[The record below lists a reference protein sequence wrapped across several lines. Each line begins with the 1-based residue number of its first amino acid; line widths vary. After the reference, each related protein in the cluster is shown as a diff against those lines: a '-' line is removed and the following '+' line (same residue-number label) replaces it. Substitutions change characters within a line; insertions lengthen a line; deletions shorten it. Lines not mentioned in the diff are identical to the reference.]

1 MISLELLN
9 IILKRNEPFEQIISS
24 SDKFNKLEIKNKKF
38 CRLIITIVL
47 RKLGQIDFVID
58 KFIKKGSIKKEIFK
72 NIIRIGIAE
81 ILFIRSAKYAAI
93 NEAVELTKL
102 KVSRS
107 LSKLTNAV
115 LRNIDRDSK
124 GLILQMTDDQ
134 NYPHWLIEE
143 WKNSWGERQTKEIL
157 KWFQEKPLLDISV
170 AGNPIK
176 MEKILGGKNIFGKT
190 IRKKEITNPTS
201 IPYFETNDENYH
213 WWVQDVAA
221 SIPAELLIKS
231 NKINIVDLCSAPGGK
246 TAQLAKA
253 GKTVTAVD
261 ISQNRTIKLKENIQR
276 LKLNIKII
284 IADGTKWKPQQKY
297 QAVLLDAPCS
307 ATGTLRRH
315 PDIIKNRSK
324 YSLNNYLQ
332 TQLNLINQSIT
343 WLEKNGLLIYSVCS
357 LQENEGE
364 KQIKSVLKN
373 NKDIII
379 QPILPSEV
387 PNFEHSITKEGWLR
401 IFPNCLD
408 SMGGNDGFFICKL
421 QKL

>member
-58 KFIKKGSIKKEIFK
+58 KFIKKGSIKKEVFK

-143 WKNSWGERQTKEIL
+143 WKKSWGESQTKEIL

-170 AGNPIK
+170 GGDPIK
-176 MEKILGGKNIFGKT
+176 MEKILDGINIFGKT

-201 IPYFETNDENYH
+201 ITYFETNDENYH

-261 ISQNRTIKLKENIQR
+261 ISQNRTIKLRENVQR
-276 LKLNIKII
+276 LKLNIKMI

-364 KQIKSVLKN
+364 DQIKSVLKD
-373 NKDIII
+373 NKNVIIK
-379 QPILPSEV
+379 PILPSEV

-408 SMGGNDGFFICKL
+408 SIGGNDGFFIFKL

>member
-81 ILFIRSAKYAAI
+81 ILFIKSAKYAAI

-115 LRNIDRDSK
+115 LRNVDRDSE

-143 WKNSWGERQTKEIL
+143 WKKSWGERQTKEIL

-170 AGNPIK
+170 GGNPIE
-176 MEKILGGKNIFGKT
+176 MEKILDGINIFGKT
-190 IRKKEITNPTS
+190 IR
-201 IPYFETNDENYH
+201 
-213 WWVQDVAA
+213 
-221 SIPAELLIKS
+221 
-231 NKINIVDLCSAPGGK
+231 
-246 TAQLAKA
+246 
-253 GKTVTAVD
+253 
-261 ISQNRTIKLKENIQR
+261 NRR
-276 LKLNIKII
+276 
-284 IADGTKWKPQQKY
+284 
-297 QAVLLDAPCS
+297 
-307 ATGTLRRH
+307 
-315 PDIIKNRSK
+315 
-324 YSLNNYLQ
+324 
-332 TQLNLINQSIT
+332 
-343 WLEKNGLLIYSVCS
+343 
-357 LQENEGE
+357 
-364 KQIKSVLKN
+364 
-373 NKDIII
+373 
-379 QPILPSEV
+379 
-387 PNFEHSITKEGWLR
+387 
-401 IFPNCLD
+401 
-408 SMGGNDGFFICKL
+408 
-421 QKL
+421 

>member
-1 MISLELLN
+1 MPIDKNLISPARIISLELLN
-9 IILKRNEPFEQIISS
+9 IILKRNEPFEQIISN

-58 KFIKKGSIKKEIFK
+58 KFIKKDSIKKEIFK
-72 NIIRIGIAE
+72 NIIRIGVAE

-115 LRNIDRDSK
+115 LRNIDRDGE
-124 GLILQMTDDQ
+124 GLILQMNDSQ

-261 ISQNRTIKLKENIQR
+261 ISQTRTIKLKENIQR
-276 LKLNIKII
+276 LKLNIKMI

-297 QAVLLDAPCS
+297 QADYQYG
-307 ATGTLRRH
+307 GTW
-315 PDIIKNRSK
+315 IS
-324 YSLNNYLQ
+324 
-332 TQLNLINQSIT
+332 
-343 WLEKNGLLIYSVCS
+343 EK
-357 LQENEGE
+357 
-364 KQIKSVLKN
+364 K
-373 NKDIII
+373 
-379 QPILPSEV
+379 
-387 PNFEHSITKEGWLR
+387 
-401 IFPNCLD
+401 
-408 SMGGNDGFFICKL
+408 
-421 QKL
+421 

>member
-81 ILFIRSAKYAAI
+81 ILFIKSAKYAAI

-115 LRNIDRDSK
+115 LRNVDRDSE

-170 AGNPIK
+170 GGNPIE
-176 MEKILGGKNIFGKT
+176 MEKILDGINIFGKT
-190 IRKKEITNPTS
+190 IR
-201 IPYFETNDENYH
+201 
-213 WWVQDVAA
+213 
-221 SIPAELLIKS
+221 
-231 NKINIVDLCSAPGGK
+231 
-246 TAQLAKA
+246 
-253 GKTVTAVD
+253 
-261 ISQNRTIKLKENIQR
+261 NRR
-276 LKLNIKII
+276 
-284 IADGTKWKPQQKY
+284 
-297 QAVLLDAPCS
+297 
-307 ATGTLRRH
+307 
-315 PDIIKNRSK
+315 
-324 YSLNNYLQ
+324 
-332 TQLNLINQSIT
+332 
-343 WLEKNGLLIYSVCS
+343 
-357 LQENEGE
+357 
-364 KQIKSVLKN
+364 
-373 NKDIII
+373 
-379 QPILPSEV
+379 
-387 PNFEHSITKEGWLR
+387 
-401 IFPNCLD
+401 
-408 SMGGNDGFFICKL
+408 
-421 QKL
+421 